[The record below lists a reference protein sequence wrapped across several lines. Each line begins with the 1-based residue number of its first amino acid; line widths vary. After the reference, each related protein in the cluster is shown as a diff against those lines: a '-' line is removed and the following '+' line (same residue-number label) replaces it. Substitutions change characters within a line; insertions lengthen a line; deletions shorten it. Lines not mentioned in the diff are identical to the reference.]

1 MSDEEWRLEN
11 ERSHS
16 SFKLMTRLEK
26 YRSEQNGMR
35 REELLSSSTYQGENF
50 YIGVRSFL
58 IEKGESM
65 LQSANVIEQWRT
77 IQQEYLTDT
86 LAVMAHRALD
96 QGRLHVQEE
105 MTQLLANFLNRAITL
120 KEFNITFQQK
130 TQGAWN
136 VFRMRGTSGGMY
148 LNKLV
153 KYIDDDT
160 FTSQLRAGLRLP
172 EDSREGQRHMQEL
185 THYFER
191 LITEQKVSR
200 SHLQPARI
208 PFFLSSWWHL
218 QNSQH
223 WPIFFTLVYHI
234 LMNEDRQSA
243 QTQSPIET
251 YFAFRTHFLSLAQA
265 LGVSSWEMEH
275 LVTWKGQ
282 QSLGEEAARK
292 MTRSASLFGAQVLP
306 VHAETVDNLSADGGV
321 EQQGPKSERELSEH
335 TYIQWL
341 LAKIG
346 HQVGCDVWI
355 AANDQSKSWNGE
367 RLGDLSLKTL
377 PPLLD
382 SLSRRF
388 ITLIDVLW
396 LRGEDVI
403 AAYEIEH
410 TTSISSGLLRL
421 YDLDAL
427 YPTSTMHLCIVVP
440 NPSLKRIQAVLA
452 RPAFQRLH
460 MQERCL
466 IIQEETLLQQAEHIL
481 RWASSPSV
489 ITRLALSMEKS

>member
-1 MSDEEWRLEN
+1 
-11 ERSHS
+11 
-16 SFKLMTRLEK
+16 
-26 YRSEQNGMR
+26 
-35 REELLSSSTYQGENF
+35 
-50 YIGVRSFL
+50 
-58 IEKGESM
+58 M
-65 LQSANVIEQWRT
+65 LQSANLIDQWRV

-86 LAVMAHRALD
+86 PVVMAHQALD
-96 QGRLHVQEE
+96 QRRLHMQEE
-105 MTQLLANFLNRAITL
+105 MSQLLDDFLNRAITL
-120 KEFNITFQQK
+120 KEFNMTFQQK

-160 FTSQLRAGLRLP
+160 FTSHLRAGLRLP
-172 EDSREGQRHMQEL
+172 EDSREGQQHMQEL

-191 LITEQKVSR
+191 LITQQKAPR
-200 SHLQPARI
+200 AHLQPARI
-208 PFFLSSWWHL
+208 PFLLSSCWHL
-218 QNSQH
+218 QNSQY
-223 WPIFFTLVYHI
+223 WPIFFPLVHHTL
-234 LMNEDRQSA
+234 MSDDKQSA
-243 QTQSPIET
+243 QSQSPIEA
-251 YFAFRTHFLSLAQA
+251 YFAFRTHFLSLARS
-265 LGVSSWEMEH
+265 LGVSSWELEH

-292 MTRSASLFGAQVLP
+292 MTRSSSLFGAQVIP
-306 VHAETVDNLSADGGV
+306 IHSETMDTLSTDREV
-321 EQQGPKSERELSEH
+321 EQQSQKNERDMSDH
-335 TYIQWL
+335 TRIQWL
-341 LAKIG
+341 LARIG
-346 HQVGCDVWI
+346 HQVGCDIWI

-388 ITLIDVLW
+388 IHLIDVLW
-396 LRGEDVI
+396 LRGDDVI

-427 YPTSTMHLCIVVP
+427 YPTSIMHLCIVVP

-466 IIQEETLLQQAEHIL
+466 IIQEEALLEQAEHIL

-489 ITRLALSMEKS
+489 ITRLALSMEKP

>member
-1 MSDEEWRLEN
+1 MKLADKREKPLLRLTG
-11 ERSHS
+11 SV
-16 SFKLMTRLEK
+16 
-26 YRSEQNGMR
+26 GG
-35 REELLSSSTYQGENF
+35 TYQCM
-50 YIGVRSFL
+50 RSFL
-58 IEKGESM
+58 IGKAGSM
-65 LQSANVIEQWRT
+65 LPSPDQIEQWSIT
-77 IQQEYLTDT
+77 QQEYLADRST
-86 LAVMAHRALD
+86 VMAHQALD
-96 QGRLHVQEE
+96 QRRLQVQQE
-105 MTQLLANFLNRAITL
+105 MMQLLVAFFNRSISL
-120 KEFNITFQQK
+120 KEFNVMVQQK

-160 FTSQLRAGLRLP
+160 FTSHLRTGLRLP
-172 EDSREGQRHMQEL
+172 EDSREGLQHMQEL

-191 LITEQKVSR
+191 IIIEQKVSR

-223 WPIFFTLVYHI
+223 WPIFFTLVHHM
-234 LMNEDRQSA
+234 LMNEGRQSA
-243 QTQSPIET
+243 QTQDPIET
-251 YFAFRTHFLSLAQA
+251 YFAFRTHFLSLARA
-265 LGVSSWEMEH
+265 LGVSSWELEH

-292 MTRSASLFGAQVLP
+292 MTRSASLFEAQVIP
-306 VHAETVDNLSADGGV
+306 VHSETMDNPSTNGEV
-321 EQQGPKSERELSEH
+321 EQQSQRSERELSDH
-335 TYIQWL
+335 TRIQWL

-367 RLGDLSLKTL
+367 RLGDLSLKRL

-396 LRGEDVI
+396 LRGDDVI

-460 MQERCL
+460 MQERCI
-466 IIQEETLLQQAEHIL
+466 IIQEEALLQQAEHIL

-489 ITRLALSMEKS
+489 ITRLAVSMEQ